1 MKRLCFCLVALLLTA
16 LSISA
21 QVDVSRQDLMSDPV
35 FAFSQPVASRPQMP
49 DLSGLRDTVRTL
61 RREVEQLQSELRQA
75 VEGLH
80 QALDEQKRDYSERM
94 DLSEAQIQKQKADTD
109 YRIEKAGEEQ
119 AEETGKVKAFGL
131 ISILSVLLL
140 SALWAYLLHRRGK
153 SRIDS
158 LKQESERLNAEIVE
172 RLSSEATELS
182 TIASSLSA
190 VSSSTPGREEDH
202 ALIRSLADRI
212 TFMEMTLFKMD
223 PSVRGYKHLKR
234 SIAQMKDNLAA
245 NGYEIVE
252 MLGKPFHE
260 GMKATVSFEDDDT
273 LEPGTRIITN
283 IIKPQ
288 INYRG
293 EMIQASQISVS
304 QNI

>member
-1 MKRLCFCLVALLLTA
+1 MKRLCFCLVALLLPA
-16 LSISA
+16 LSVSA
-21 QVDVSRQDLMSDPV
+21 QVDASRQDLMSDPV

-94 DLSEAQIQKQKADTD
+94 ALSEEQIQKQKADTD
-109 YRIEKAGEEQ
+109 YQIMKAGEEQ

-131 ISILSVLLL
+131 ILILSVLLL

-153 SRIDS
+153 NRIDS

-190 VSSSTPGREEDH
+190 VSSSAPGREEDH

-212 TFMEMTLFKMD
+212 TFMEMTLYKMD

-252 MLGKPFHE
+252 MLGKPYHE

-273 LEPGTRIITN
+273 LEPGTRIITS

>member
-1 MKRLCFCLVALLLTA
+1 MKRLILCIAALLPA
-16 LSISA
+16 FYASA
-21 QVDVSRQDLMSDPV
+21 QVDVSRQADFLPDP
-35 FAFSQPVASRPQMP
+35 FYAPQQQVVSWPQVP
-49 DLSGLRDTVRTL
+49 DVSGLRDTVRTL
-61 RREVEQLQSELRQA
+61 RREVEQLKNELMQA
-75 VEGLH
+75 VNDMH
-80 QALDEQKRDYSERM
+80 QALDEQKKEYSVRM
-94 DLSEAQIQKQKADTD
+94 DLSDEQIRQQKADTD
-109 YRIEKAGEEQ
+109 FRIKKAGEEQ
-119 AEETGKVKAFGL
+119 AVETGRIKKLGFVLVLAA
-131 ISILSVLLL
+131 LLL

-153 SRIDS
+153 NRIDS
-158 LKQESERLNAEIVE
+158 LKRESERLNTEIVE
-172 RLSSEATELS
+172 RLSSEVGELS

-190 VSSSTPGREEDH
+190 VSASTPGREEDH

-212 TFMEMTLFKMD
+212 TFMEMTLYKMD

-234 SIAQMKDNLAA
+234 SIAQMKDNLTA

-252 MLGKPFHE
+252 MLGKPYHE